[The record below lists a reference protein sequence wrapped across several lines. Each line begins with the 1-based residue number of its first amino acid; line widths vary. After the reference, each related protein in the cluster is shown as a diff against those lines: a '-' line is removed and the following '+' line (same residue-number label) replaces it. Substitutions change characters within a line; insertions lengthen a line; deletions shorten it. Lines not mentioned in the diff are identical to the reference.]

1 LPKTTTEITTMHRS
15 HPTLLKFSTV
25 FQLPHAR
32 ALALASLL
40 SLSAC
45 ADKSTQTERN
55 DATPTPAPAAS
66 APAGQ
71 TAAANTTNANAAA
84 SPMPPPAP
92 PQAAE
97 VNDKIAKIFQGAVQI
112 DSSQSPGVF
121 VGDFNGDGSEDI
133 AVVVRANADKLA
145 DINSEV
151 SNWILIEPQKIAL
164 PDPNAPHKLPSAP
177 PPVKVAANDLLLAVI
192 HGYQQTGWR
201 NPAAQQTYL
210 LKNAVGRNL
219 RAEEKQAALAEF
231 KSVFPHLHTDIIRE
245 DLNGTPGFL
254 CWAGASYGWIPATK
268 HATK

>member
-1 LPKTTTEITTMHRS
+1 MHRS
-15 HPTLLKFSTV
+15 HPTLLKFSTLL
-25 FQLPHAR
+25 QLSNARAR

-45 ADKSTQTERN
+45 ADKSAQTER
-55 DATPTPAPAAS
+55 DAATPTPAPVATTQAA
-66 APAGQ
+66 Q
-71 TAAANTTNANAAA
+71 TNATNANAAA
-84 SPMPPPAP
+84 SPTPAPAP

-112 DSSQSPGVF
+112 DSSQSPAVF

-151 SNWILIEPQKIAL
+151 SNWILVEPQKIAL
-164 PDPNAPHKLPSAP
+164 PDPSAPHKLQSAP
-177 PPVKVAANDLLLAVI
+177 PPAKVAANDVLLAVI

-219 RAEEKQAALAEF
+219 RSEDKQAALAEF

-254 CWAGASYGWIPATK
+254 CWTGANYGWIPATK
-268 HATK
+268 QATK

>member
-1 LPKTTTEITTMHRS
+1 MHRS
-15 HPTLLKFSTV
+15 HPTLLKFSTLL
-25 FQLPHAR
+25 QLSNARAR

-45 ADKSTQTERN
+45 ADKSAQTERAV
-55 DATPTPAPAAS
+55 ATPSPATATS
-66 APAGQ
+66 TTVEQ
-71 TAAANTTNANAAA
+71 TTTTTSTNNTNTNANAAA
-84 SPMPPPAP
+84 SPTPTPAP

-112 DSSQSPGVF
+112 DSSQSPAVF

-151 SNWILIEPQKIAL
+151 SNWILVEPQKIAL
-164 PDPNAPHKLPSAP
+164 PDPNAPHKLQSAP
-177 PPVKVAANDLLLAVI
+177 PPVKVTANEVLLAVI

-245 DLNGTPGFL
+245 ELNGTPGFL
-254 CWAGASYGWIPATK
+254 CWTGANYGWIPATK
-268 HATK
+268 PATK